1 MIQNLSLRPLKKK
14 PRFEFKTSS
23 MNVRL
28 FVPNSKQCCSS
39 LAYGRDSV
47 EESNQ
52 KKVVEQDADISLS
65 PVVLLFFAVQK
76 VSNISLCIHPKYFR
90 TDSGYS

>member
-1 MIQNLSLRPLKKK
+1 MDEII
-14 PRFEFKTSS
+14 
-23 MNVRL
+23 
-28 FVPNSKQCCSS
+28 
-39 LAYGRDSV
+39 

-76 VSNISLCIHPKYFR
+76 VSNISLSIHPKYFR